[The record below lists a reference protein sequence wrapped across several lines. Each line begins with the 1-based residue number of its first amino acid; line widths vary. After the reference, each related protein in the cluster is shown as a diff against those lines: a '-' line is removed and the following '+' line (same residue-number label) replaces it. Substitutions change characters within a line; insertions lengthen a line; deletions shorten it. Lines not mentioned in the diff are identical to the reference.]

1 MNDDNLT
8 TVSGSDSDVNS
19 GDTVSSGDS
28 VIVCDSGDTVSS
40 GDSVIVGDS
49 GDTVSEVIVPEGYY
63 DSVVGG
69 LCTITYL
76 LSALLFFTIFKW
88 VEIKVRAVV
97 RKVMWHE

>member
-1 MNDDNLT
+1 MNDDNLI

-19 GDTVSSGDS
+19 S
-28 VIVCDSGDTVSS
+28 DTVSS

-69 LCTITYL
+69 LFTITYL
-76 LSALLFFTIFKW
+76 LSAILFFTIFKW

>member
-1 MNDDNLT
+1 MNDDNLI
-8 TVSGSDSDVNS
+8 TVSGSDSDVN
-19 GDTVSSGDS
+19 
-28 VIVCDSGDTVSS
+28 SGDTVSS

-63 DSVVGG
+63 DSVVSG
-69 LCTITYL
+69 LFTITYL
-76 LSALLFFTIFKW
+76 LSAILFFIIFKW